1 MKFVSPPAMLN
12 AQRESWFGLLDLA
25 ERIPDGWTL
34 IGGQMVHLH
43 CWDRK
48 TSPSRATDDIDAV
61 LDIRMAP
68 KMLEIFTGVLLDLG
82 FKSAGR
88 SFEGHEHRWIRG
100 AGILDVLIATGLGEK
115 ADTRTGVTGGTT
127 LATSGGQGAL
137 DRSVKYE
144 ISIGDRTGIINSPT
158 LIGAIL
164 VKAAAYLNTRDSFRD
179 RHLQDIAVL
188 STLIEGSDAL
198 GLVISKNEKSRA
210 ISVIAHLDLNVA
222 LISTVP
228 GSKEGLQRLKLLL
241 S

>member
-1 MKFVSPPAMLN
+1 MLN

-48 TSPSRATDDIDAV
+48 TIPSRATDDIDTV

-68 KMLEIFTGVLLDLG
+68 KMLEMFTTVLLDLG
-82 FKSAGR
+82 FESAGR

-115 ADTRTGVTGGTT
+115 ADTRKGVTGGTT

-144 ISIGDRTGIINSPT
+144 ISFGERTGTINSPT
-158 LIGAIL
+158 LVGAIL
-164 VKAAAYLNTRDSFRD
+164 VKAAAYSNTRDSFRD

-188 STLIEGSDAL
+188 STLIESSDAH
-198 GLVISKNEKSRA
+198 GLELSKSERSRVFAVISQ
-210 ISVIAHLDLNVA
+210 LDTNVA

-228 GSKEGLQRLKLLL
+228 GSSEGLQRLKLLL